1 MTNKPIKL
9 KSIYLVLIVLAP
21 LLSSC
26 YFRHSSEPEPINL
39 KKDREELAL
48 AKKSL
53 RYIAEGKIDSLE
65 LIISK
70 EAIESSQPEHLQWL
84 YKTGKKVINTSQ
96 YPKNSKIK
104 VTYIS
109 RIGRYGYDIVKL
121 FDFPFYNPK
130 EPNSTMVFQIAVA
143 RDEIN
148 TLFLSYPNWN
158 RPSVNRN
165 YEHGSTNSGYI
176 NDSTRV
182 IRNFHSNGQMESRSV
197 YVHGKLYGKYQAWYK
212 NGKLKSEIQYKNGVR
227 DGLTINWYS
236 NGKKQEE
243 LLYKNNGFVKYLNRW
258 DQEGN
263 KLSLEDE

>member
-1 MTNKPIKL
+1 MTLKPIKV
-9 KSIYLVLIVLAP
+9 KSIYLLLILSTT

-26 YFRHSSEPEPINL
+26 YFRHTTEPEAINL
-39 KKDREELAL
+39 KKDKEELAL

-53 RYIAEGKIDSLE
+53 RFIAEGKIDSLE
-65 LIISK
+65 LILSK
-70 EAIESSQPEHLQWL
+70 EAKESSQPEHLQWL
-84 YKTGKKVINTSQ
+84 YKTGKKVLTTSQ

-121 FDFPFYNPK
+121 FDFPFYNPN
-130 EPNSTMVFQIAVA
+130 EPNSTMNFQIAVA
-143 RDEIN
+143 RDEIH
-148 TLFLSYPNWN
+148 TLFLYYPNWEKTVV
-158 RPSVNRN
+158 RKN
-165 YEHGSTNSGYI
+165 YDYHSTGSDYI
-176 NDSTRV
+176 NDSTKV

-197 YVHGKLYGKYQAWYK
+197 YVHGKLYGKYQEWYK
-212 NGKLKSEIQYKNGVR
+212 NGKLKSEIEYKNGVR

-243 LLYKNNGFVKYLNRW
+243 LLYKHNRFIKYLNRW

>member
-1 MTNKPIKL
+1 MTQNPIKL
-9 KSIYLVLIVLAP
+9 KSIYLLLILFST

-26 YFRHSSEPEPINL
+26 YFRHSTEPEPINL
-39 KKDREELAL
+39 KKDKEELAL

-53 RYIAEGKIDSLE
+53 RFIAEGKIDSLE
-65 LIISK
+65 LILSK
-70 EAIESSQPEHLQWL
+70 EAKESSLPEHLQWL
-84 YKTGKKVINTSQ
+84 YKTGKKVLTTSQ

-130 EPNSTMVFQIAVA
+130 EPNSTMNFQIAVA
-143 RDEIN
+143 RDEIH
-148 TLFLSYPNWN
+148 TIFLYYPNWKN
-158 RPSVNRN
+158 NAVRKN
-165 YEHGSTNSGYI
+165 YDNNSTGSDYI
-176 NDSTRV
+176 NDSTKV
-182 IRNFHSNGQMESRSV
+182 IRNYHSNGQMESRTV
-197 YVHGKLYGKYQAWYK
+197 YVNGKVSGKFKQWYK
-212 NGKLKSEIQYKNGVR
+212 NGKLKSKIEYKNGVR

-243 LLYKNNGFVKYLNRW
+243 LLYKNNVFVKYLNRW